1 MDVRKSARAILINK
15 ENEILLFKF
24 IFKEMFEEK
33 VIWVTPGGGVEP
45 GEDFEATL
53 KRELFEETGLILKSI
68 GPWIW
73 TKEVLFKG
81 KESDFISYERYY
93 LINTNNKD
101 ISFDNMTLNEVTT
114 LKGFKW
120 WSANELLSSKEEF
133 FTSQL
138 GKLFSEIIEGNIP
151 KSPTVIS

>member
-1 MDVRKSARAILINK
+1 MNIRKSARAILINN
-15 ENEILLFKF
+15 ENKILLFKF
-24 IFKEMFEEK
+24 IFKEMQEEK

-53 KRELFEETGLILKSI
+53 KRELFEEIGLNCKSI

-81 KESDFISYERYY
+81 KERDFISHERYY
-93 LINTNNKD
+93 LIKINNVD
-101 ISFDNMTLNEVTT
+101 ISFENMTLNEVTT
-114 LKGFKW
+114 LRGFKW
-120 WSANELLSSKEEF
+120 WDVNELLSSKEEF
-133 FTSQL
+133 FTSQI

-151 KSPTVIS
+151 KNPTIIS